1 MAEKKFELT
10 NLATGKKSLAEVKS
24 GTLGPDV
31 LNIASLAKD
40 HGMFTFD
47 PGFMAT
53 AACES
58 KITFIDGDEGVLLH
72 RGIPIEQLAEKSNFL
87 EVAYLMING
96 ELPTNEQQAEFSH
109 AVQYH
114 TMINE
119 SLLRFFNGFQYNAH
133 PMAMLS
139 GVVASMA
146 AFYHDSMD
154 IHNPRHREI
163 FAHRIIAKIPTIAAA
178 AYKHALGQPFIYPRN
193 DLDYCGNLLHMFFA
207 VPCEQYN
214 VDPVQAQ
221 ALDLLFILHADHE
234 QNASTST
241 VRLAGSTGANP
252 YAAISSG
259 ISALWGPAHGGA
271 NEAVLAMLEQIG
283 TVDNVPKF
291 LAKAKDKNDNF
302 RLMGFGHRVYKNFD
316 PRATIIRAMATR
328 CWRSSASPT
337 IRCSSSRSSWKRS
350 RSRTSTSSSA
360 SCIRTWISIPASSTA
375 PSAFRQSMFTVMFAI
390 ARTVGWV
397 AHWQEMIADPAM
409 KISRP
414 RQLYT
419 GPAKPRIH
427 RNRTALSAVGSGPAT
442 IPVPPRPRGALAGH
456 PPGWPV
462 TDGCRRWETRR
473 HRSPDRRRR
482 TAPPDTPPVDSV
494 HSAGDVRRRGG
505 ECRVP

>member
-10 NLATGKKSLAEVKS
+10 NLANGKKSIAEIKS

-31 LNIASLAKD
+31 LNIANLTRD
-40 HGMFTFD
+40 LGVYTFD

-58 KITFIDGDEGVLLH
+58 RITFIDGDQGVLLH

-87 EVAYLMING
+87 EVAYLLING
-96 ELPTNEQQAEFSH
+96 ELPTSEQLAEFTH

-178 AYKHALGQPFIYPRN
+178 AYKHSLGQPFIYPRN
-193 DLDYCGNLLHMFFA
+193 DLDYCSNLLQMFFA
-207 VPCEQYN
+207 VPCESYR
-214 VDPVQAQ
+214 VDPVTAQ

-283 TVDNVPKF
+283 TVENVPKY

-316 PRATIIRAMATR
+316 PRATIIRTMCHKVLAKLGKSDNPLFELALKLEEIALKDEYFVER
-328 CWRSSASPT
+328 KLYPNVDFYSGIIYSA
-337 IRCSSSRSSWKRS
+337 IG
-350 RSRTSTSSSA
+350 
-360 SCIRTWISIPASSTA
+360 IP
-375 PSAFRQSMFTVMFAI
+375 QSMFTVMFAI

-397 AHWQEMIADPAM
+397 AHWQEMIADPSM
-409 KISRP
+409 KIGRP

-419 GPAKPRIH
+419 GPGKRDYIEMTK
-427 RNRTALSAVGSGPAT
+427 R
-442 IPVPPRPRGALAGH
+442 
-456 PPGWPV
+456 
-462 TDGCRRWETRR
+462 
-473 HRSPDRRRR
+473 
-482 TAPPDTPPVDSV
+482 
-494 HSAGDVRRRGG
+494 
-505 ECRVP
+505 